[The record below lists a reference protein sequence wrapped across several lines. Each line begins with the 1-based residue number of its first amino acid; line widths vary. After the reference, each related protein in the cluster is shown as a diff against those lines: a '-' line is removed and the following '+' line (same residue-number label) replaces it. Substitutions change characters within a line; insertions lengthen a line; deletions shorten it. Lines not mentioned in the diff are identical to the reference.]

1 MPNRHPLTLKDF
13 IKKLKRY
20 GVVPMARSR
29 GKGSEIILLKPDSE
43 GSTKGAQYPI
53 KNHGKKTTIQ
63 VPVIKAAIRRF
74 EIDEAEFWS

>member
-20 GVVPMARSR
+20 GVMSMARSR

-53 KNHGKKTTIQ
+53 KNHGKKTTIH
-63 VPVIKAAIRRF
+63 VPVIKAALRRF
-74 EIDEAEFWS
+74 EIDETEFWN